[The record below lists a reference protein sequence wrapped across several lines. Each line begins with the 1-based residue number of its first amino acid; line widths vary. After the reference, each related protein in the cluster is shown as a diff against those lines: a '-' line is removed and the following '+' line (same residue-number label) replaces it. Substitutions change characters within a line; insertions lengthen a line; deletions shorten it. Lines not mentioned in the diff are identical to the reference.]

1 MSAAKP
7 SDEVSKLD
15 RGGLMT
21 ECNFEKLVK
30 FLDKQLDLDAKL
42 EILDHLDRC
51 ENCRDAV
58 YQISRDRD
66 KDLFVYRSFN
76 VEKAAV

>member
-1 MSAAKP
+1 
-7 SDEVSKLD
+7 
-15 RGGLMT
+15 MT
-21 ECNFEKLVK
+21 ECNFERLVK

-42 EILDHLDRC
+42 DVLDHLDHC

-66 KDLFVYRSFN
+66 KDLFVYRSFK